1 MISGSGIFFDGQ
13 TSARRDVVAELTP
26 DALIVRGEDG
36 QALAQWPYAEL
47 DQVHSDEQVLR
58 LGRGR
63 QSLARLE
70 IRDPAFAAAID
81 DMAASVDRT
90 GKVQRRMSIKMA
102 VLVVLAVISV
112 GIMALFALPALAARL
127 TPLLPLGVE
136 RKLGQAVDAQLRASL
151 GGGSAGLPLDCG
163 EGDSGQ
169 PGRAALALLIDRLE
183 AAADLPQPL
192 RAGVIR
198 RKEPNAVAL
207 PGGQIYVFE
216 GLIAR
221 AETPDELAGVLAHEI
236 GHVARRDGVK
246 SVLETAGLSFLFGML
261 FGDFVGGGAIVVS
274 AQTVLQSSYS
284 RDAEAGADAYG
295 VALMNEVGGNAQ
307 ALGALLSRIDDLHG
321 ADVAILSDHPP
332 TADRVAA
339 IRSLAKP
346 AGGPP
351 LLDSAQWAALKS
363 ICARR

>member
-1 MISGSGIFFDGQ
+1 MISGTGIFFDGQ
-13 TSARRDVVAELTP
+13 TSARREVVAELAP
-26 DALIVRGEDG
+26 DALIVRGADG
-36 QALAQWPYAEL
+36 QALAQWPYSEL
-47 DQVHSDEQVLR
+47 DQVYSDDQVLR

-63 QSLARLE
+63 ESLARLE

-81 DMAASVDRT
+81 DMAARVDRT
-90 GKVQRRMSIKMA
+90 GKVQRRLSMKMA
-102 VLVVLAVISV
+102 ALVVLAVVSV
-112 GIMALFALPALAARL
+112 GSMALFALPALAARL
-127 TPLLPLGVE
+127 TPLLPFGVE
-136 RKLGQAVDAQLRASL
+136 RKMGQAVDAQLRAGL
-151 GGGSAGLPLDCG
+151 GSGYAGLPLDCG
-163 EGDSGQ
+163 EDDSGQ
-169 PGRAALALLIDRLE
+169 PGRAALSVLIGRLE
-183 AAADLPQPL
+183 AAAALPQPL

-198 RKEPNAVAL
+198 RKEPNAIAL

-295 VALMNEVGGNAQ
+295 VALMNKVGGNSE
-307 ALGALLSRIDDLHG
+307 ALGTLLSRIDDLHG
-321 ADVAILSDHPP
+321 ADVAILRDHPQ

-346 AGGPP
+346 ASGRP
-351 LLDSAQWAALKS
+351 LLDSAQWAALKN